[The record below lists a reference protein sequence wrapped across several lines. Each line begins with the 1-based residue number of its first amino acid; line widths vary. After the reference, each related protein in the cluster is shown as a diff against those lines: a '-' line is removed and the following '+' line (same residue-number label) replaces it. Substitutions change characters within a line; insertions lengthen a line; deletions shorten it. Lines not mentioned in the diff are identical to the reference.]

1 MVVVLQ
7 NDDESNFRIV
17 KFDVGQLKEYMGRY
31 IDASCRLCRREKQK
45 LFLKGTKC
53 FTEKCPVER
62 RGYPPGQ
69 HGQTRRQ
76 KISEYGVQL
85 REKQKIRRMYGL
97 MEEQFRNYFEKAL
110 RQTGRTGETLVK
122 MLERRLDNVV
132 YRLGFAPSRK
142 AARQLV
148 GHGHLTVNN
157 ISVNIPSYLVKP
169 GDVIKI
175 RDKSKKLDVIHASM
189 KRVKDSAMLP
199 WLSLDKAGMIGTF
212 LSVPER
218 ADVPLN
224 ANEQLIVELYSK

>member
-1 MVVVLQ
+1 
-7 NDDESNFRIV
+7 
-17 KFDVGQLKEYMGRY
+17 MGRY
-31 IDASCRLCRREKQK
+31 LESCCRLCRRERQK

-62 RGYPPGQ
+62 RAYPPGQ
-69 HGQTRRQ
+69 HGQSRRQ

-85 REKQKIRRMYGL
+85 REKQKVRRLYGL

-122 MLERRLDNVV
+122 MLESRLDNVT

-142 AARQLV
+142 SARQLIT
-148 GHGHLTVNN
+148 HGHILVNN
-157 ISVNIPSYLVKP
+157 RMVNVPSYQLRP
-169 GDVIKI
+169 GDIVQVHEH
-175 RDKSKKLDVIHASM
+175 SKRLELIHSSM
-189 KRVKDSAMLP
+189 KRMKDTAMLP
-199 WLSLDKAGMIGTF
+199 WLSLDKAAMTGTF
-212 LSVPER
+212 LNVPER